1 MIQHLRDTI
10 VDYVA
15 QHPELSY
22 KDFSEAAVVIAR
34 EARQLPDAN
43 NLQKR
48 YSFKLSPLGP
58 NPNGQ
63 HTVNAKKQTVSQAQP
78 NNGY

>member
-1 MIQHLRDTI
+1 MRENIQ
-10 VDYVA
+10 DYIA
-15 QHPELSY
+15 RHPATTY
-22 KDFSEAAVVIAR
+22 RDFSESAVAIVR

-48 YSFKLSPLGP
+48 YSFKLSSMGP

-63 HTVNAKKQTVSQAQP
+63 HTVTAKKQTIM
-78 NNGY
+78 

>member
-1 MIQHLRDTI
+1 MRENIH
-10 VDYVA
+10 DYIA
-15 QHPELSY
+15 SHSTSTYQ
-22 KDFSEAAVVIAR
+22 DFSESAVAIVR

-48 YSFKLSPLGP
+48 YSFKLTPMGP

-63 HTVNAKKQTVSQAQP
+63 HTVTAKKQTVMQ
-78 NNGY
+78 